1 MAAGLSSC
9 RSAATTT
16 TTSPG
21 LAAAYSVLRAHV
33 APFERGLRGAGVAVV
48 REAVSPHGAGGGEEL
63 VEGWRGSGVLAL
75 ARVALEGPGQ
85 GRLLLLLLLRLLLL
99 LLLLL
104 LWRRL
109 LLFAGVMMMVVP
121 ATTAAHTVR
130 PGRADHAVAGAAVGW
145 PVARVV
151 IVVVGI
157 AVV

>member
-9 RSAATTT
+9 RSATTT

-99 LLLLL
+99 LLLL
-104 LWRRL
+104 WRR

>member
-85 GRLLLLLLLRLLLL
+85 GRLLLLLLLLRLL

-104 LWRRL
+104 LWRR

>member
-9 RSAATTT
+9 RSAATTA

-85 GRLLLLLLLRLLLL
+85 GRLLLLLLRLL

-104 LWRRL
+104 LWRRR

>member
-9 RSAATTT
+9 RSATT

-99 LLLLL
+99 LLLL
-104 LWRRL
+104 WRRL

>member
-9 RSAATTT
+9 RSATTTT

-85 GRLLLLLLLRLLLL
+85 GRLLLLLLLLRLL

-104 LWRRL
+104 LWRR

>member
-85 GRLLLLLLLRLLLL
+85 GRLLLLLLLLRLLLL

-104 LWRRL
+104 SLI
-109 LLFAGVMMMVVP
+109 
-121 ATTAAHTVR
+121 H
-130 PGRADHAVAGAAVGW
+130 
-145 PVARVV
+145 
-151 IVVVGI
+151 I
-157 AVV
+157 

>member
-9 RSAATTT
+9 RSATTT

-85 GRLLLLLLLRLLLL
+85 GRLLLLLLLLRLLLL
-99 LLLLL
+99 LLLL
-104 LWRRL
+104 WRL